1 MKKTLFALTLIL
13 LVAVWLR
20 LYKLPETYQFLG
32 DQGRD
37 AIVMSEMLRGQRMQ
51 LTGPTMSVGGFHLGP
66 FFYYLTAPSLL
77 LSQFDPLGPAV
88 FQALLGVLT
97 VLMLYLCVSQY
108 SSTQAGL
115 IAALLAAVDP
125 TLVHFSRFSW
135 NPNAVPLFTVF
146 ALYAFLQYRKTQ
158 QLKWLLICG
167 VVFFFLIQLH
177 YVTLLLLVPVL
188 LQWWMFKKKKK
199 HLPWKKLFL
208 FFIPVAL
215 AVIPLIYE
223 LFTKGIP
230 DFSKT
235 ISSQETGPQLH
246 AHYVLFV
253 FPLVYAAFG
262 HMFVQAERLLK
273 QQRFILWSTLIT
285 ISLLFLSKAAYLDPP
300 LLSQTPAARTLAVAT
315 VIQYS
320 NGKPFQVA
328 VLSNTSSDDPYR
340 YLLSLQKAPVVLG
353 IEGAD
358 QLFVICEDVAECK
371 TYGNPHFEIASFAVK
386 HLKKPQLEQTLLTE
400 PVLIKRVSLL
410 Y

>member
-1 MKKTLFALTLIL
+1 MKKTIIALMFIL
-13 LVAVWLR
+13 LVATWLR
-20 LYKLPETYQFLG
+20 LYMLPETYQFLG

-37 AIVMSEMLRGQRMQ
+37 AIIMSEMLRGQRLQ

-88 FQALLGVLT
+88 FYAFLGVLT
-97 VLMLYLCVSQY
+97 VFVLYLCVSKY

-135 NPNAVPLFTVF
+135 NPNGVPLFTAA
-146 ALYAFLQYRKTQ
+146 ALYMFLKYRKTK
-158 QLKWLLICG
+158 QLKWLLICSG
-167 VVFFFLIQLH
+167 VFFFLIQLH
-177 YVTLLLLVPVL
+177 YITLLLLVPVL
-188 LQWWMFKKKKK
+188 VQWWLFNKKKK
-199 HLPWKKLFL
+199 HLPWKELLL

-215 AVIPLIYE
+215 AITPLVYE
-223 LFTKGIP
+223 LLIKGVP

-235 ISSQETGPQLH
+235 ISSQETALELH
-246 AHYVLFV
+246 AHYLLFI
-253 FPLVYAAFG
+253 FPLVYAAFA
-262 HMFVQAERLLK
+262 HMFVQAERILNK
-273 QQRFILWSTLIT
+273 QRFILWSSLVAVT
-285 ISLLFLSKAAYLDPP
+285 LLFISKAAYLDPP
-300 LLSQTPAARTLAVAT
+300 LSSQTPAARALALAT
-315 VIQYS
+315 ITQYS
-320 NGKPFQVA
+320 NEKPFQIA

-353 IEGAD
+353 TEGAD

-386 HLKKPQLEQTLLTE
+386 HLKIPQLEQTLLTE
-400 PVLIKRVSLL
+400 PVLIKRISLL
-410 Y
+410 

>member
-1 MKKTLFALTLIL
+1 MKKTIFALILIL
-13 LVAVWLR
+13 FVAAWLR

-37 AIVMSEMLRGQRMQ
+37 AIVMSEMLRGQRLQ

-88 FQALLGVLT
+88 FYAFLGVLT
-97 VLMLYLCVSQY
+97 ILALYLCVSQY
-108 SSTQAGL
+108 NSTKAGL

-135 NPNAVPLFTVF
+135 NPNAVPLFTVI
-146 ALYAFLQYRKTQ
+146 ALYVFLQYRKTQ

-188 LQWWMFKKKKK
+188 LQWWMFNKKKK
-199 HLPWKKLFL
+199 HLPWKELFL
-208 FFIPVAL
+208 FCIPIAL
-215 AVIPLIYE
+215 AIVPLVYE
-223 LFTKGIP
+223 LFTKGVP

-235 ISSQETGPQLH
+235 ISSQETTPQLH
-246 AHYVLFV
+246 AHYLLFI
-253 FPLVYAAFG
+253 FPLVYAAFAY
-262 HMFVQAERLLK
+262 MFIKAEHLLK
-273 QQRFILWSTLIT
+273 KQRYILWSTLIA
-285 ISLLFLSKAAYLDPP
+285 IALLFISKAAYLDPP
-300 LLSQTPAARTLAVAT
+300 LPSQTPAARALALAT
-315 VIQYS
+315 IVQYS

-328 VLSNTSSDDPYR
+328 VLSTTSSDDPYR
-340 YLLSLQKAPVVLG
+340 YLLSLQKAPVILG
-353 IEGAD
+353 TEGAD

-400 PVLIKRVSLL
+400 PILIKRVSLL

>member
-13 LVAVWLR
+13 LVAAWLR
-20 LYKLPETYQFLG
+20 IYKLPETYQFLG

-37 AIVMSEMLRGQRMQ
+37 AIVMSEMLRGQRLQ

-77 LSQFDPLGPAV
+77 LSQFNPLGPAV
-88 FQALLGVLT
+88 FHAFLGLLT
-97 VLMLYLCVSQY
+97 VLVLYLCLSQF
-108 SSTQAGL
+108 SSTKAGL

-135 NPNAVPLFTVF
+135 NPNAVPLFTVS
-146 ALYAFLQYRKTQ
+146 ALYVFLQYRKTRK
-158 QLKWLLICG
+158 LKWLLICG

-177 YVTLLLLVPVL
+177 YVTLLLLAPIL
-188 LQWWMFKKKKK
+188 MQWWLFNKKKK
-199 HLPWKKLFL
+199 HLPWKELFL
-208 FFIPVAL
+208 FCIPVAL
-215 AVIPLIYE
+215 AVVPLVYE

-230 DFSKT
+230 DFFRT
-235 ISSQETGPQLH
+235 INTQETAPELH
-246 AHYVLFV
+246 AHYLLFI
-253 FPLVYAAFG
+253 FPLAYAAFAY
-262 HMFVQAERLLK
+262 MFVQAERLLTK
-273 QQRFILWSTLIT
+273 QRFILWSTLVAIT
-285 ISLLFLSKAAYLDPP
+285 LLFLSKAAYLSSP
-300 LLSQTPAARTLAVAT
+300 LPAQTPAARALAVAT
-315 VIQYS
+315 ITQYS
-320 NGKPFQVA
+320 NEKPFQIA

-353 IEGAD
+353 TEGAD
-358 QLFVICEDVAECK
+358 QLFVICEDVIACE

-386 HLKKPQLEQTLLTE
+386 HMKKPQLEQTLLTE